1 MHPEQFPPELSDDDR
16 FAFKWHE
23 TNVGGFSRD
32 SGLMPMLI
40 ESLNLDEASR
50 ELFILKQNMIYQF
63 KMKREMEK
71 ERKQLDKAG

>member
-1 MHPEQFPPELSDDDR
+1 
-16 FAFKWHE
+16 
-23 TNVGGFSRD
+23 
-32 SGLMPMLI
+32 MPMLI